1 MHFLFWVVFLK
12 VAMLGIIIFIVGA
25 ILVTYGFENFSE
37 RGIVFWVGLLLIVI
51 GVWILFTKIKGIFKR
66 NKS

>member
-1 MHFLFWVVFLK
+1 
-12 VAMLGIIIFIVGA
+12 MLGIIIFIVGA

-37 RGIVFWVGLLLIVI
+37 RGIIFWVGLLLIVI
-51 GVWILFTKIKGIFKR
+51 GVWILFIKIKGMFRR